1 VNATH
6 TIDMAVLS
14 IRLSVLHHTLPV
26 MLPAD
31 DAKFRNKSV
40 TDPVIAVIPEM
51 KEFVARTIAR
61 CARFGKS
68 VHVYLA
74 THNID
79 RVDLLFYTHT
89 HTHIVASAASQN
101 HIADKKVSSTISV
114 KMMMMM
120 KMSPV

>member
-1 VNATH
+1 MNATH

-40 TDPVIAVIPEM
+40 TDPVIAVILEM

-89 HTHIVASAASQN
+89 HIVASAASQN